1 MSHKKEN
8 KMWLKGTLV
17 SVGLILLGGM
27 ITLIGSGAATTIAVV
42 LILIGVAGL
51 VLTWILWNLFAA
63 S

>member
-1 MSHKKEN
+1 
-8 KMWLKGTLV
+8 MWLKGTLV